1 MARKCIFID
10 LKIRLTQLGKAR
22 KQTCNTNYSRRRLS
36 IRITLA
42 SKVKR
47 IHWELNNAD
56 RHFKLP
62 SQTCQII
69 HKRCSSQ
76 VACKL
81 TNSFKCKI
89 AKALNSRTI
98 RLTILFLV
106 EVKWVR
112 TIKREHQ
119 VNNKHLLWDSY
130 LSTEILA
137 LKSTKSSYLATTKTK
152 QTKTNR
158 L

>member
-22 KQTCNTNYSRRRLS
+22 KQTCNTNCLRRRLS
-36 IRITLA
+36 IRIIWA

-47 IHWELNNAD
+47 IRWELNKED
-56 RHFKLP
+56 RHFKLL

-69 HKRCSSQ
+69 HNRCSSQ
-76 VACKL
+76 VARKL
-81 TNSFKCKI
+81 TSSLKCKI
-89 AKALNSRTI
+89 AKAPNSRTK
-98 RLTILFLV
+98 RLTILSLV
-106 EVKWVR
+106 EVRWVR
-112 TIKREHQ
+112 IIRREHQ